1 MPFDWKK
8 LTEADKLRMIDSLRP
23 ELERRNSVAPRTM
36 NTPSGPRTARQ
47 QFEFLPPEKF
57 GDFEQPVQTGAV
69 KSDLDARLWTLPKT
83 SLGAKDGLLYDVINR
98 KGEIVERVQFP
109 AGYVLG
115 GFGEHGVL
123 YVIHMNGRNGTL
135 ERTTVK

>member
-1 MPFDWKK
+1 M
-8 LTEADKLRMIDSLRP
+8 MSSMSIDPRSA
-23 ELERRNSVAPRTM
+23 APRTM

-123 YVIHMNGRNGTL
+123 YVIHMNGRKGTL